1 MAIIGRI
8 RKHSGLAVI
17 IIGVAIAA
25 FVIGDFGKKRTKG
38 INEIGTVNGEA
49 IPYQGFSNK
58 VEESIQ
64 FQKENT
70 GSDKITDEET
80 YSIRQNTWNTFVKEL
95 LMEKEYDELGVT
107 VSSDELFDQVQGKD
121 PHRLILQYF
130 KDPKTNV
137 YDPAL
142 VRNYLK
148 NLDNMEP
155 KNKEQW
161 LRFEKAIKDDRIET
175 KFNNLVKKGYYMPK
189 AFLKKIYTESV
200 QTLNI
205 RSFFPA
211 LITIPDNTVIMTNAD
226 YQAFYDKNKE
236 MFFQEEPTRELN
248 YVLFEVKASDLDRK
262 KITEDVT
269 LIYKDFLSSSDL
281 PNFINANGDK
291 KYDSTYKKKGSFPG
305 ILDSTVYSSMPGT
318 LYPPFEL
325 NNAWYMA
332 KLLDVQERPD
342 TMKGSQILITFAG
355 SPLKNE
361 SVKRTKEQAK
371 SRADSMMTVL
381 KKTPDKFRE
390 FAQKYSDFPSAK
402 DDGGE
407 LKEIIDGQPNFGI
420 FFNSGLTMKP
430 NDMKIVETNI
440 GYAIF
445 RLTSRTKPIKK
456 AKMAILQRSIEPS
469 NQTFQGTYLKA
480 SAFAGQNRTK
490 EAFAKASTEKG
501 IPNRT
506 AENIREMD
514 NYLNGLSSAREVVRW
529 AYAENTKIGD
539 VSPVF
544 DLTGKYVVAILSGI
558 ADKGYIPLEKVKER
572 ITQGVRNEKKAA
584 LLADR
589 LTQSMKMIKNFNQ
602 LAMQFQAKID
612 TTNLTFG
619 GFNNSAIGR
628 EPEIVGQLFTY
639 KAGELIGPLKGKFG
653 AYIAIIDNINGVP
666 EKQDFTGERM
676 QQESGFANRAGGLI
690 YEAIRKAG
698 KITDYR
704 RNFF

>member
-305 ILDSTVYSSMPGT
+305 ILD
-318 LYPPFEL
+318 
-325 NNAWYMA
+325 
-332 KLLDVQERPD
+332 
-342 TMKGSQILITFAG
+342 
-355 SPLKNE
+355 
-361 SVKRTKEQAK
+361 
-371 SRADSMMTVL
+371 
-381 KKTPDKFRE
+381 
-390 FAQKYSDFPSAK
+390 
-402 DDGGE
+402 
-407 LKEIIDGQPNFGI
+407 
-420 FFNSGLTMKP
+420 
-430 NDMKIVETNI
+430 
-440 GYAIF
+440 
-445 RLTSRTKPIKK
+445 
-456 AKMAILQRSIEPS
+456 
-469 NQTFQGTYLKA
+469 
-480 SAFAGQNRTK
+480 
-490 EAFAKASTEKG
+490 
-501 IPNRT
+501 
-506 AENIREMD
+506 
-514 NYLNGLSSAREVVRW
+514 
-529 AYAENTKIGD
+529 
-539 VSPVF
+539 
-544 DLTGKYVVAILSGI
+544 
-558 ADKGYIPLEKVKER
+558 
-572 ITQGVRNEKKAA
+572 
-584 LLADR
+584 
-589 LTQSMKMIKNFNQ
+589 
-602 LAMQFQAKID
+602 
-612 TTNLTFG
+612 
-619 GFNNSAIGR
+619 
-628 EPEIVGQLFTY
+628 
-639 KAGELIGPLKGKFG
+639 
-653 AYIAIIDNINGVP
+653 
-666 EKQDFTGERM
+666 
-676 QQESGFANRAGGLI
+676 
-690 YEAIRKAG
+690 
-698 KITDYR
+698 
-704 RNFF
+704 

>member
-17 IIGVAIAA
+17 IVGVAIAA

-38 INEIGTVNGEA
+38 TNEVGSVNGEA
-49 IPYQGFSNK
+49 LPYQEFSNK

-64 FQKENT
+64 YQKENT

-80 YSIRQNTWNTFVKEL
+80 YSIRQNTWNTLVKNL
-95 LMEKEYDELGVT
+95 LMQAEYDELGLT
-107 VSSDELFDQVQGKD
+107 VSSDELFDQVQGKN
-121 PHRLILQYF
+121 PHRFILQYF
-130 KDPKTNV
+130 KDPKTNA

-189 AFLKKIYTESV
+189 AFLKKIYTESA
-200 QTLNI
+200 QTLYI
-205 RSFFPA
+205 RSFSPS
-211 LITIPDNTVIMTNAD
+211 LTTVPDNSVIIADAD

-236 MFFQEEPTRELN
+236 MFFQEESTRELN

-262 KITEDVT
+262 KIAEDVN
-269 LIYKDFLSSSDL
+269 LIYKDFLFSSDL
-281 PNFINANGDK
+281 PNYISANGDK

-305 ILDSTVYSSMPGT
+305 ILDSTSFSSKPGT
-318 LYPPFEL
+318 LYPPFEM
-325 NNAWYMA
+325 NNTWYMA
-332 KLLDVQERPD
+332 KLLDIQERPD

-361 SVKRTKEQAK
+361 SVKRIREQAK

-381 KKTPDKFRE
+381 KKTPEKFRE

-407 LKEIIDGQPNFGI
+407 LKEILDGQPNFGI

-430 NDMKIVETNI
+430 NDMKVVETNI

-445 RLTSRTKPIKK
+445 QLTSKTKPIKK
-456 AKMAILQRSIEPS
+456 AKMAILQRNIEPS
-469 NQTFQGTYLKA
+469 NQTFQETYLKA

-490 EAFAKASTEKG
+490 DAFSKASTEKG
-501 IPNRT
+501 LPNRT

-529 AYAENTKIGD
+529 AYTENTKIGD
-539 VSPVF
+539 ISPVF
-544 DLTGKYVVAILSGI
+544 DLTGKYVVAILTGI
-558 ADKGYIPLEKVKER
+558 ADKGYIPLDKVKDR
-572 ITQGVRNEKKAA
+572 IAQNVRNEKKVAM
-584 LLADR
+584 LADR
-589 LTQSMKMIKNFNQ
+589 LTQSIKAIKNFNQ
-602 LAMQFQAKID
+602 LAMQSQAKID
-612 TTNLTFG
+612 TANMTFG

-628 EPEIVGQLFTY
+628 EPEIVGRLFTC

-653 AYIAIIDNINGVP
+653 AYVAIIDNINSVP

-676 QQESGFANRAGGLI
+676 QQESGFANRATGLI
-690 YEAIRKAG
+690 YEAIKKAG
-698 KITDYR
+698 KIIDYR
-704 RNFF
+704 KNFF